1 MRHLVAA
8 GAVLAAGVLICI
20 ERAPRPIPTT
30 DGLSWFG
37 VVRATVLEYGL
48 TLLVTAALMLRAAA
62 PLAAVP
68 ALRPARRG
76 LTACAALLPA
86 MVATP
91 YTLNTALNWIHM
103 TVGSV
108 LFVVQLLL
116 SAWLWW
122 ARARTPSVLA
132 LLVVEFLA
140 GVVCFSSLIDLD
152 AWMLHGQLVFQL
164 AFAACVAVAIQSA
177 DPDVTSSV
185 AGRSA
190 ARGHA

>member
-1 MRHLVAA
+1 
-8 GAVLAAGVLICI
+8 
-20 ERAPRPIPTT
+20 
-30 DGLSWFG
+30 
-37 VVRATVLEYGL
+37 
-48 TLLVTAALMLRAAA
+48 ML
-62 PLAAVP
+62 
-68 ALRPARRG
+68 
-76 LTACAALLPA
+76 
-86 MVATP
+86 ATP

-152 AWMLHGQLVFQL
+152 AWMLYGQLVFQL

-177 DPDVTSSV
+177 DPDATSSV

-190 ARGHA
+190 ARVHA